1 MSNFSNDIMSLK
13 LRRPGDSDKELSKDN
28 TRTVLQL
35 MKDEGLNPQAHCQ
48 EGFCGFCRCKMK
60 SGEVDHEGNDLAF
73 KDDDEIL
80 PCVAKIKSKEIV
92 IEPKL

>member
-1 MSNFSNDIMSLK
+1 MRKFSDEIMSLK
-13 LRRPGDSDKELSKDN
+13 LRKPGESDKGLQKDSS
-28 TRTVLQL
+28 RTVLEL

-73 KDDDEIL
+73 KGDDEIL